1 MEIPV
6 WPEGLPVL
14 FVGGKS
20 GGIVRFRRLV
30 GPFGSAARLA
40 LAALE
45 VLAQRRLQALLA
57 QVLLGGF
64 RPVRHAR

>member
-20 GGIVRFRRLV
+20 GGIVGFRRLAGAF
-30 GPFGSAARLA
+30 GPPARLA

-45 VLAQRRLQALLA
+45 VLPQRRLQALFA
-57 QVLLGGF
+57 QFLLGGF
-64 RPVRHAR
+64 RPVRHSG

>member
-6 WPEGLPVL
+6 WPEGLPGL

-20 GGIVRFRRLV
+20 GGIVGFRLALL
-30 GPFGSAARLA
+30 GPAARLA
-40 LAALE
+40 LAAHE
-45 VLAQRRLQALLA
+45 VFPQRRLQALFA

-64 RPVRHAR
+64 RPVRHSG